1 MATTDAKKAT
11 MIQSLFNLFLQY
23 KKQKNKKEERK
34 KGGEQ
39 H

>member
-11 MIQSLFNLFLQY
+11 MIQSLFNLYLQY
-23 KKQKNKKEERK
+23 KKRKKGRKK